1 MEFYQFFTFFQSAQ
15 ICFNSQRDGILR
27 CGVQGQT
34 KAEVFQFPTGWNST
48 ARSQRRRKGDAE
60 FQFPTGWNSTYA
72 RVLRRRDP
80 LVFQF
85 PTGWNSTRSASLT
98 SPRHQSFNSQRDG
111 ILQAQAVCYNTSILF
126 QFPTGWN
133 STRAINNINL
143 AKSFNSQRDGILHFT
158 FINTPEPHRFQF
170 PTGWNSTMQISILH
184 MSLLCFNSQRDGI
197 LPLPIFRS
205 IAI

>member
-111 ILQAQAVCYNTSILF
+111 ILQNVRLYVYTHCLVSIPNGMEFYKYKAKVEFIMLKRF

-133 STRAINNINL
+133 STR
-143 AKSFNSQRDGILHFT
+143 SQRGGYGYDAVSIPNGMEFYNFT
-158 FINTPEPHRFQF
+158 
-170 PTGWNSTMQISILH
+170 
-184 MSLLCFNSQRDGI
+184 
-197 LPLPIFRS
+197 
-205 IAI
+205 